1 MIDEDS
7 DGLINFKEF
16 SLLCSLISRG
26 DLQERL
32 KLLYKMHLSSLDDVN
47 SADSCSPQKELFDVV
62 ENAMEATEDSEEDKL
77 SKEDTL
83 VVVPSNVG
91 VEGKLEDEEEIIM
104 TPTSETL
111 EENIWPQNM
120 RDPADMKESNSAKS
134 SFSSDEK
141 GIIEDPNTDLYN
153 PPSMPNNEEE
163 TATDVLASEA
173 IKVASEQEASPR
185 SLSPHTTE
193 YILSKSPKSAKKLVK
208 DFVAS
213 VMKDENKT
221 EELPYMTQVIRTLVF
236 VSVFSYNCLITRCLL
251 ADS

>member
-16 SLLCSLISRG
+16 SLLCGLISRG

-32 KLLYKMHLSSLDDVN
+32 KLLYKMHLGSLYDGN

-62 ENAMEATEDSEEDKL
+62 ENALEATEDVEEDKM

-83 VVVPSNVG
+83 VVVPSNMG
-91 VEGKLEDEEEIIM
+91 VEGKLENEEEVVM
-104 TPTSETL
+104 TPSSETL

-120 RDPADMKESNSAKS
+120 RDAADMKESKSAKS

-141 GIIEDPNTDLYN
+141 RIIEDEHADLYN
-153 PPSMPNNEEE
+153 PPSMLNYDEQA
-163 TATDVLASEA
+163 ATYALASES
-173 IKVASEQEASPR
+173 IKVAIEQEVSPR

-213 VMKDENKT
+213 VMKDDNKT
-221 EELPYMTQVIRTLVF
+221 EELPYMTQVVRTF
-236 VSVFSYNCLITRCLL
+236 IFISVFSYTVKIRP
-251 ADS
+251 